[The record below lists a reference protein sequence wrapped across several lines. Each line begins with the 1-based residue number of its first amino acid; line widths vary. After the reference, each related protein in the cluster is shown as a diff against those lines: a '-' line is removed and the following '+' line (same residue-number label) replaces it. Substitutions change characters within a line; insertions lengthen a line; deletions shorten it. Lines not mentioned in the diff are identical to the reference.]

1 MPMKGS
7 ALALVLLLI
16 GSIVPLAVADE
27 GNTTTT
33 EVPEFTLDE
42 NATNREEVIA
52 QRLIS
57 HLEKLSEFTT
67 KRIEPIRDKLP
78 ENSTILFHYE
88 KGEELKDKAI
98 EEFNNGDYYN
108 SILDALTAM
117 RHYKLVLIQL
127 KEGRERINEY
137 RERIFGMINRMVEYF
152 RFVERTIK
160 IAENQGIDVSN
171 ITHLYNETRE
181 AYKVVLDDLKAKDF
195 EKAKQDLEIAQEKK
209 VALDEELRKIREQL
223 AYMNADKIVKDFLIR
238 TENGIKFAE
247 RSIQEAKL
255 KGIDTS
261 EAEAKLEEMKAIYEE
276 VKSLAD
282 QERWEEA
289 LEVIKEN
296 RIKIDM
302 FFKGLQRIRERIT
315 EQKIKMDAK
324 VFIRETTERIRK
336 DIRALE
342 VLRQRGV
349 NTRRAEIELRTAI
362 QEMQIGI
369 RMLKEGKVAMAK
381 SHFAI
386 TLKLL
391 YNVEKFILL
400 HS

>member
-1 MPMKGS
+1 MKGS
-7 ALALVLLLI
+7 VLALVLLLI
-16 GSIVPLAVADE
+16 GGIVPIAVADE
-27 GNTTTT
+27 GNATTT
-33 EVPEFTLDE
+33 EIPEAMLDE
-42 NATNREEVIA
+42 NATSRKEVIA

-57 HLEKLSEFTT
+57 HLEELGEFTT

-98 EEFNNGDYYN
+98 REFNSGDYHN
-108 SILDALTAM
+108 SILDALSAM
-117 RHYKLVLIQL
+117 RHYKLVLVQL
-127 KEGRERINEY
+127 KEGRERINGY
-137 RERIFGMINRMVEYF
+137 RERIFERINRMMEYF

-171 ITHLYNETRE
+171 ITRLYNETRE
-181 AYKVVLDDLKAKDF
+181 AYEVVLDDLKAKDF
-195 EKAKQDLEIAQEKK
+195 EKAKRDLEIAQERKA
-209 VALDEELRKIREQL
+209 ALDEELRKIRKQL
-223 AYMNADKIVKDFLIR
+223 TYMNADKIVRVFLIK
-238 TENGIKFAE
+238 TESGIKFAE
-247 RSIQEAKL
+247 RIIQEAKL
-255 KGIDTS
+255 KGIDTDG
-261 EAEAKLEEMKAIYEE
+261 AEAKVEEMRAIYEE
-276 VKSLAD
+276 VRSLAD

-289 LEVIKEN
+289 LGVIREN

-302 FFKGLQRIRERIT
+302 FFKGLQGIRERIT
-315 EQKIKMDAK
+315 EQRIKTDAK

-349 NTRRAEIELRTAI
+349 NTRRAEVELRTAI
-362 QEMQIGI
+362 REMQIGV
-369 RMLKEGKVAMAK
+369 RMLKEGKIAMAR

>member
-1 MPMKGS
+1 M
-7 ALALVLLLI
+7 
-16 GSIVPLAVADE
+16 
-27 GNTTTT
+27 
-33 EVPEFTLDE
+33 
-42 NATNREEVIA
+42 
-52 QRLIS
+52 
-57 HLEKLSEFTT
+57 
-67 KRIEPIRDKLP
+67 
-78 ENSTILFHYE
+78 
-88 KGEELKDKAI
+88 
-98 EEFNNGDYYN
+98 
-108 SILDALTAM
+108 
-117 RHYKLVLIQL
+117 
-127 KEGRERINEY
+127 
-137 RERIFGMINRMVEYF
+137 
-152 RFVERTIK
+152 
-160 IAENQGIDVSN
+160 
-171 ITHLYNETRE
+171 
-181 AYKVVLDDLKAKDF
+181 KAKDF

-209 VALDEELRKIREQL
+209 AALDEELRKIREQL

-247 RSIQEAKL
+247 RTIQEAKL

-261 EAEAKLEEMKAIYEE
+261 EAEAKVEEMKVIYEE

-315 EQKIKMDAK
+315 EQKIKMDAR